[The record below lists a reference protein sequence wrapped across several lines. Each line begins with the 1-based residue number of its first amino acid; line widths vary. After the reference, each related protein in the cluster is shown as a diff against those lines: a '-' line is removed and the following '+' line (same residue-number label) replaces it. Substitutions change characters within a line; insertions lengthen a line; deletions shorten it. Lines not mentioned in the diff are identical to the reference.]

1 MTEARDF
8 LWRVRAFLHF
18 EAGRA
23 EEILS
28 FDEQVRL
35 ASLYG
40 FEDQPHLLG
49 VEQFMQQYYR
59 HTMGLHET
67 LLRFVDRCLA
77 ISANRRSARALTGPS
92 WWTAILW

>member
-1 MTEARDF
+1 MAQ
-8 LWRVRAFLHF
+8 
-18 EAGRA
+18 
-23 EEILS
+23 EILS

-40 FEDQPHLLG
+40 FEDRPHLLG

-67 LLRFVDRCLA
+67 HAPVCGPLPGRVCKAPIVSCSAGQHGGRLFRGDRPA
-77 ISANRRSARALTGPS
+77 SNRSL
-92 WWTAILW
+92 